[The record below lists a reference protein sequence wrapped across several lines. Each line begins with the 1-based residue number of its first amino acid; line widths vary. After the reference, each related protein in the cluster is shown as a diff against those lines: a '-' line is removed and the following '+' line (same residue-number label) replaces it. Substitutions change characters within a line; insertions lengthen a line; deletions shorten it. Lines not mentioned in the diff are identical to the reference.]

1 MNGKDREIQSWIA
14 NTPEAS
20 FISMAVHG
28 QSLYR
33 LNYPFRYGRWHFQ
46 CTSWNGKTGEW
57 QLWIRG
63 ERIGRGFHNRV
74 SLYEWPEISECV
86 LHNDRVSEMSVI
98 NNNNCHF
105 YSPSDANHLFF
116 WYDHSTALTNH
127 RFCVTSAGRPCH

>member
-1 MNGKDREIQSWIA
+1 MAGHFPVPLPDRLIPLIRMCHSAIAVNGKDREIQTWIA

-20 FISMAVHG
+20 FISLAVHG

-33 LNYPFRYGRWHFQ
+33 LNYPFRYGRWHHQ

-74 SLYEWPEISECV
+74 SIHYE
-86 LHNDRVSEMSVI
+86 
-98 NNNNCHF
+98 
-105 YSPSDANHLFF
+105 
-116 WYDHSTALTNH
+116 
-127 RFCVTSAGRPCH
+127 

>member
-1 MNGKDREIQSWIA
+1 MNGNDREIQSWIA

-74 SLYEWPEISECV
+74 SSLYDNRASG
-86 LHNDRVSEMSVI
+86 RRS
-98 NNNNCHF
+98 
-105 YSPSDANHLFF
+105 ANV
-116 WYDHSTALTNH
+116 
-127 RFCVTSAGRPCH
+127 CCIMIESARQ